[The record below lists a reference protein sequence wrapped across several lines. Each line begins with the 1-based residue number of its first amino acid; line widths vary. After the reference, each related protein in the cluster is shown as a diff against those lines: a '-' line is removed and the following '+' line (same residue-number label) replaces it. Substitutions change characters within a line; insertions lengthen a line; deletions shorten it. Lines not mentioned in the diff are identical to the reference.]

1 MLIWGTFKGDDN
13 TVACRSLMS
22 RKAQPVLE
30 LSLTCRSAGQ
40 GDPTGLL
47 AWRGSEKR
55 NLDLSFQTYS
65 FNTRA
70 ADLWAKYRFLLCV
83 GHVKWQV
90 SFCEL
95 NSRVKICT
103 PPHSS
108 LDLVLPMSQSAG
120 ERQLVMGSW
129 PRPTVLGSQES
140 YLSAL
145 ALIHRRYSGVS
156 NSSAL
161 TSPSWEM

>member
-1 MLIWGTFKGDDN
+1 MLIYGTFKGDDN
-13 TVACRSLMS
+13 TVACRNPMS

-30 LSLTCRSAGQ
+30 RSLTRRSAGQ

-47 AWRGSEKR
+47 AWRGSEKW

-90 SFCEL
+90 SFHEL
-95 NSRVKICT
+95 NSRVKIC
-103 PPHSS
+103 
-108 LDLVLPMSQSAG
+108 
-120 ERQLVMGSW
+120 
-129 PRPTVLGSQES
+129 
-140 YLSAL
+140 
-145 ALIHRRYSGVS
+145 
-156 NSSAL
+156 
-161 TSPSWEM
+161 SPSPFLSRFGAVRVSVCRSKTTSHGKLAQTNCFGEPRILPVNTGPDTQKILRSN